1 MTDFLYDYAIVGGG
15 CAGFQLLY
23 QLAQQPDWPT
33 QRVLL
38 LTDDKPLQ
46 RSWCFWS
53 RDTEP
58 PLHQLIEKSW
68 ASVTFRGAGFSRT
81 ESIAPYQY
89 HYLSGDHFFA
99 YFNGQFLPEHRNVTR
114 IHATVDRISRS
125 GNDGEFLL
133 TGAGQSWRARR
144 VFSSQVPPIPPTTK
158 FRLWQHFGGWF
169 VKMDRPVFDEQIAT
183 LMDFSIPQQG
193 AVQFGYVLPFSATE
207 ALVEIAAFSAKAYTE
222 QHYADLLTNYMNDHF
237 PGVPYTVETTEHGQI
252 PMTDFPFSRYGPAG
266 ETLIGTAAGMVKA
279 TTGYAFRRIALD
291 SVQLAR
297 HANKYSTTI
306 PYSVDWPATTGRFR
320 FYDRLLL
327 GIVAEQP
334 EMGANVFSMLFKHGS
349 FPAILRFLDEESS
362 LTDEVK
368 LISRLPYTPFLTQL
382 VRQWLR

>member
-1 MTDFLYDYAIVGGG
+1 MIDFVYDCAIVGGG
-15 CAGFQLLY
+15 CAGFQLLH
-23 QLAQQPDWPT
+23 QLAQQPNWPT

-53 RDTEP
+53 RDPQP
-58 PLHQLIEKSW
+58 PLHHLIEKSW
-68 ASVTFRGAGFSRT
+68 SAVTFRGAGFSRT

-99 YFNGQFLPEHRNVTR
+99 YFNGQFLPEHRNITR
-114 IHATVDRISRS
+114 IHTTVDSITRS
-125 GNDGEFLL
+125 GDDFLL
-133 TGAGQSWRARR
+133 TGGGQTWRARQ
-144 VFSSQVPPIPPTTK
+144 VFSSQVPPIPPETK
-158 FRLWQHFGGWF
+158 FWLWQHFGGWF
-169 VKMDRPVFDEQIAT
+169 VKTDRPVFDERTAT

-207 ALVEIAAFSAKAYTE
+207 ALIEVTAFSPATYTE
-222 QHYADLLTNYMNDHF
+222 QHYADLLTNYMNEHF
-237 PGVPYTVETTEHGQI
+237 PGLTFTVTATEHGQI
-252 PMTDFPFSRYGPAG
+252 PMTDFPFSRYGPVG
-266 ETLIGTAAGMVKA
+266 EILIGTAAGMVKA

-291 SVQLAR
+291 SAQLAGGTVYTSE
-297 HANKYSTTI
+297 NK
-306 PYSVDWPATTGRFR
+306 PVGWPATTGRFR

-334 EMGANVFSMLFKHGS
+334 ETGANVFSMLFKYGS

-362 LTDEVK
+362 LPDELK

>member
-1 MTDFLYDYAIVGGG
+1 MIDFVYDYAIVGGG

-53 RDTEP
+53 RDPKP

-89 HYLSGDHFFA
+89 HYLSGDAFFR

-114 IHATVDRISRS
+114 VHTTVNSITRS
-125 GNDGEFLL
+125 GDDFGLSGN
-133 TGAGQSWRARR
+133 GQHWRARQ
-144 VFSSQVPPIPPTTK
+144 VFSSQMPPIPSETK
-158 FRLWQHFGGWF
+158 FKLWQHFGGWF
-169 VKMDRPVFDEQIAT
+169 VKTDRPVFDAQTAT

-193 AVQFGYVLPFSATE
+193 AVQFGYVLPFSATD
-207 ALVEIAAFSAKAYTE
+207 ALIEIAAFSVKGYTE
-222 QHYADLLTNYMNDHF
+222 QHYADLLTNYMSDNF
-237 PGVPYTVETTEHGQI
+237 PGVLYTVETTEHGQI
-252 PMTDFPFSRYGPAG
+252 PMTDFAFSRYGPAG

-291 SVQLAR
+291 SVQLAGSMAM
-297 HANKYSTTI
+297 HVSEKKPTG
-306 PYSVDWPATTGRFR
+306 WPATTGRFR

-334 EMGANVFSMLFKHGS
+334 ETGAKVFSMLFKHGS

-362 LTDEVK
+362 LTDEIK